1 VRRLPVAIV
10 DETMARQFW
19 PRQEAVGRRIQ
30 LKGQWLQVV
39 GVAVNVK
46 YRNVFEAPTPFFYV
60 PLRQHFSPTT
70 ALHVRTAA
78 SALALAPMLV
88 REIHRLDA
96 NISPSELITMREQID
111 RTTASQRVAVAMFAA
126 FGGLALVLAAIGLY
140 GVMAAAVAQ
149 SRRELALRMALGA
162 LPADLVRVVLTR
174 GLAVTGIGIVLGT
187 AAALQG
193 TRVLGYLLYEIGPRD
208 PVAFVS
214 AVLVVAIASILACV
228 VPGWRATRTN
238 PLHAL
243 RG

>member
-1 VRRLPVAIV
+1 MVDGYIPRPGQQLTIEYNEISPGFLATMGIPLAAGRAFTRADDERGLPVAIV
-10 DETMARQFW
+10 DETMARRFW

-46 YRNVFEAPTPFFYV
+46 YRNLFEAPTPAF
-60 PLRQHFSPTT
+60 L
-70 ALHVRTAA
+70 ANDRTARTDA
-78 SALALAPMLV
+78 PALAPMLV

-111 RTTASQRVAVAMFAA
+111 RTTASQRVAVAMFVA
-126 FGGLALVLAAIGLY
+126 FGGLALVLSAIGLY

-162 LPADLVRVVLTR
+162 EPADLVRVVLTR

-187 AAALQG
+187 AAALLG
-193 TRVLGYLLYEIGPRD
+193 TRVRGYLLYEIGLRD
-208 PVAFVS
+208 P
-214 AVLVVAIASILACV
+214 
-228 VPGWRATRTN
+228 RR
-238 PLHAL
+238 
-243 RG
+243 